1 MRTLVDNFKKLE
13 KGVQQYRNNAV
24 SGSGPGLG
32 LGPGPRRI
40 RNTPREINLSENYDS
55 DDSTNDFGKPLI
67 SKLELQDFFSFKITY
82 FCYE

>member
-13 KGVQQYRNNAV
+13 KGVQKYRNNAV
-24 SGSGPGLG
+24 SGSVP
-32 LGPGPRRI
+32 GPGPRRI